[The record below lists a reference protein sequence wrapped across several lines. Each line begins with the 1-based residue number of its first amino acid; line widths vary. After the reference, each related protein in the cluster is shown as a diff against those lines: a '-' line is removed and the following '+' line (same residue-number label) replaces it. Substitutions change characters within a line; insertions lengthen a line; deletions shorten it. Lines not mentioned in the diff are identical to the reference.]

1 MLCVVIADGIW
12 LDRPHTK
19 YPDMLICSEP
29 TCNNV
34 GSQLR
39 VVEERILQSLKE
51 WLGEYKISWDIT
63 SPPVE
68 RISQVSIKKKA
79 LQKEQHELDTLN
91 KQISKIH
98 DLLEQGIY
106 TTDVFLERSRA
117 LSLRMDEVKEHIA
130 ILDKELKT
138 EITREDSAVNIIPK
152 VEKLLEVYHDLPS
165 PKAKNDMLKDVL
177 EKVVYTKKER
187 SKKGNLDN
195 FNITIY
201 PKIPKYIT

>member
-1 MLCVVIADGIW
+1 MDR
-12 LDRPHTK
+12 RPHTK

-91 KQISKIH
+91 KQISKTH

-195 FNITIY
+195 FNIAIY

>member
-1 MLCVVIADGIW
+1 MLHKGTAGTDER
-12 LDRPHTK
+12 DRGTAAA
-19 YPDMLICSEP
+19 PDLS
-29 TCNNV
+29 
-34 GSQLR
+34 G
-39 VVEERILQSLKE
+39 
-51 WLGEYKISWDIT
+51 GD
-63 SPPVE
+63 PVE

-91 KQISKIH
+91 KQISKTH

>member
-1 MLCVVIADGIW
+1 
-12 LDRPHTK
+12 
-19 YPDMLICSEP
+19 MLICSEP

-91 KQISKIH
+91 KQISKTH

-152 VEKLLEVYHDLPS
+152 VEKLLEVYYDLPS

-195 FNITIY
+195 FDIAIY

>member
-1 MLCVVIADGIW
+1 
-12 LDRPHTK
+12 
-19 YPDMLICSEP
+19 MLICSEP

-91 KQISKIH
+91 KQISN
-98 DLLEQGIY
+98 Y
-106 TTDVFLERSRA
+106 
-117 LSLRMDEVKEHIA
+117 
-130 ILDKELKT
+130 KT
-138 EITREDSAVNIIPK
+138 
-152 VEKLLEVYHDLPS
+152 
-165 PKAKNDMLKDVL
+165 
-177 EKVVYTKKER
+177 
-187 SKKGNLDN
+187 
-195 FNITIY
+195 
-201 PKIPKYIT
+201 

>member
-1 MLCVVIADGIW
+1 MVR
-12 LDRPHTK
+12 RPHTK

-34 GSQLR
+34 GAQLR

-68 RISQVSIKKKA
+68 RISQVSINKKA

-91 KQISKIH
+91 KQISKTH

-117 LSLRMDEVKEHIA
+117 LSLRINEVKEHIA

>member
-1 MLCVVIADGIW
+1 M
-12 LDRPHTK
+12 
-19 YPDMLICSEP
+19 
-29 TCNNV
+29 
-34 GSQLR
+34 
-39 VVEERILQSLKE
+39 
-51 WLGEYKISWDIT
+51 
-63 SPPVE
+63 
-68 RISQVSIKKKA
+68 
-79 LQKEQHELDTLN
+79 
-91 KQISKIH
+91 
-98 DLLEQGIY
+98 EQGIY

-117 LSLRMDEVKEHIA
+117 LSLRIDEVKEHIA
-130 ILDKELKT
+130 LLDKELKT
-138 EITREDSAVNIIPK
+138 EITREDNAVNIIPK